1 MSLPATLDPSK
12 FLEQNKA
19 AIANALPKHMN
30 ADRMLRIMLTE
41 FRKNP
46 ALSRCSQQS
55 LMKCLV
61 ETSQY
66 GLEPGV
72 MGQTYLIPYKDECT
86 LIIGYRGLITL
97 AHRSG
102 QVKALYVEAV
112 YEGDEFEVQFGTEMK
127 MMHRPMFKSNVATHY
142 YAVFKNI
149 NGGEQ
154 FSVMSREQVEVVR
167 TRFSKA
173 PNSPAWRDSFDEMAK
188 KTVLRRLIKTIP
200 VSIDLMDAIAS
211 EDEKYS
217 IDVEAFDPTQAQA
230 NFKALHE
237 AQNNPKKA
245 ESEAEIKQFMEL
257 SEKAILLKINT
268 DSLYQN
274 PEQALMYDTK
284 KLHAINV
291 ILQQQIDR
299 LGAKNEPTP

>member
-1 MSLPATLDPSK
+1 MSVPATLDPSK
-12 FLEQNKA
+12 FLEQNKT
-19 AIANALPKHMN
+19 AIANALPKHMHP
-30 ADRMLRIMLTE
+30 DRMLRIMLTE

-61 ETSQY
+61 ETSQF

-72 MGQTYLIPYKDECT
+72 MGQAYLIPYKDECT
-86 LIIGYRGLITL
+86 LVIGYRGYITL

-102 QVKALYVEAV
+102 QVAALYAEAI
-112 YEGDEFEVQFGTEMK
+112 YEGDEFVIEFGTEMK
-127 MMHRPMFKSNVATHY
+127 ITHKPMFKSQNATHY
-142 YAVFKNI
+142 YAVFKNV
-149 NGGEQ
+149 NGGLQ
-154 FSVMSREQVEVVR
+154 FTVMSRAQVEDIR
-167 TRFSKA
+167 KKFSKNA
-173 PNSPAWRDSFDEMAK
+173 NGQAWANSFDEMAK

-200 VSIDLMDAIAS
+200 VSIELMDAIAS

-237 AQNNPKKA
+237 AQDLPKNA
-245 ESEAEIKQFMEL
+245 EGVAEAKQFMEL
-257 SEKAILLKINT
+257 SEKALLLKINT
-268 DSLYQN
+268 DTLYQS
-274 PEQALMYDTK
+274 PAQALMYDTK

-299 LGAKNEPTP
+299 LGAKNESTP